1 MDTPFDV
8 VALVGSLRRESFTRH
23 LAEALIP
30 LAPPSL
36 RFEIVPI
43 GELSL
48 YNQDDEAAP
57 PEPWQ
62 RFRQRIRRCDAVL
75 FATAEYN
82 RSIPACLKNAVDV
95 GSRPYAAN
103 VWAGKPAA
111 VASMSPGALAGLG
124 AHHHLRQCLVA
135 VGMATMAQPEAC
147 FGHVD
152 RMVAASGEFADGGQ
166 REYCAGFVR
175 AFAEW
180 IHRNPSH
187 RP

>member
-1 MDTPFDV
+1 MAPPFDV
-8 VALVGSLRRESFTRH
+8 VALVGSLRRESYTRR
-23 LAEALIP
+23 LTEALIA
-30 LAPPSL
+30 LAPPAL

-43 GELSL
+43 GGLSL

-57 PEPWQ
+57 PAPWQ
-62 RFRQRIRRCDAVL
+62 HFRQRIRRCDAVL

-82 RSIPACLKNAVDV
+82 RSIPACLKNAVDI
-95 GSRPYAAN
+95 GSRPYGAN

-111 VASMSPGALAGLG
+111 VASASPGALAGFG

-152 RMVAASGEFADGGQ
+152 RMVAAHGGFADGAQ
-166 REYCAGFVR
+166 REYCAGFVH
-175 AFAEW
+175 AFAAW
-180 IHRNPSH
+180 IQRQTTP
-187 RP
+187 PT